1 MTACLFA
8 GLSCPKQT
16 PKAASDVSR
25 SETSTRSRLKAECER
40 EAARLASSSRFL
52 GADAYADGSSPF
64 NNKSNDD
71 KTAAAISQAENRL
84 LSSDA
89 KYQDKELVESFQTSD
104 CLNAS
109 R

>member
-8 GLSCPKQT
+8 VLSCPKQT

-25 SETSTRSRLKAECER
+25 SETSTRSRLRAER

-52 GADAYADGSSPF
+52 EADAYADGGSPF